1 MKILFIAAEAA
12 PLVKVGGLADV
23 IGSLPV
29 ALTGLGHEVRVVI
42 PWYGSIENSSGRID
56 ELGPIAVADGRRS
69 RRAELAKTRLRG
81 DILCYLIGS
90 DEHFAGPGVYTD
102 KDLERFLFF
111 SRAVASLLPQLS
123 WQPDIIHCHDWHSAL
138 LPGLLRRASQSY
150 ATVLTIHNLAY
161 QGWFDEEFQR
171 KAGLR
176 SLWSGFPRNTPPVP
190 LSFMGLGIIK
200 AGRLTTVSQT
210 YAREIQTPEYGS
222 GLDGLLRYRAD
233 DLMGIINGL
242 DSLEYDP
249 AHDGFI
255 AATYDAGNL
264 AERFR
269 NKTALQDRL
278 GLKRDTA
285 TPVIALVQRLDEQK
299 GMDILGPAISVFM
312 KEDVQLVI
320 LGRGRPQYEELV
332 EKVEAN
338 YPGRAVAIIGFDN
351 ALAHLAYA
359 GSDIFLMPS
368 RFEPCGLGQL
378 IAMRYGSVPVVRRT
392 GGLAETVTDV
402 TGDLSA
408 GSGFVFDEYSP
419 EALAAAV
426 KRALAAYRSSPDAW
440 RGLVRRIMKL
450 DFSWQNSARKYA
462 AVYRR
467 ALGGNRRGTR

>member
-1 MKILFIAAEAA
+1 
-12 PLVKVGGLADV
+12 
-23 IGSLPV
+23 
-29 ALTGLGHEVRVVI
+29 
-42 PWYGSIENSSGRID
+42 
-56 ELGPIAVADGRRS
+56 
-69 RRAELAKTRLRG
+69 
-81 DILCYLIGS
+81 
-90 DEHFAGPGVYTD
+90 
-102 KDLERFLFF
+102 
-111 SRAVASLLPQLS
+111 
-123 WQPDIIHCHDWHSAL
+123 
-138 LPGLLRRASQSY
+138 
-150 ATVLTIHNLAY
+150 
-161 QGWFDEEFQR
+161 
-171 KAGLR
+171 
-176 SLWSGFPRNTPPVP
+176 
-190 LSFMGLGIIK
+190 
-200 AGRLTTVSQT
+200 
-210 YAREIQTPEYGS
+210 
-222 GLDGLLRYRAD
+222 
-233 DLMGIINGL
+233 
-242 DSLEYDP
+242 
-249 AHDGFI
+249 
-255 AATYDAGNL
+255 
-264 AERFR
+264 
-269 NKTALQDRL
+269 
-278 GLKRDTA
+278 
-285 TPVIALVQRLDEQK
+285 
-299 GMDILGPAISVFM
+299 MDILGPAISVFM